1 MGALSNRVEADKGC
15 DHKGGRISISL
26 QRGAKRACDI
36 CLPDNSEEEKLF
48 IQAPTGVGKTMTT
61 IFPAVKAV
69 GEGLGDK
76 IFYLTAKTITR
87 TVAEQA
93 FQILKRTVCSIKLQH

>member
-36 CLPDNSEEEKLF
+36 CLPDNSEEKKIIYSGAYRCRKDDDNYIPSGESGRRR
-48 IQAPTGVGKTMTT
+48 TGG
-61 IFPAVKAV
+61 
-69 GEGLGDK
+69 
-76 IFYLTAKTITR
+76 
-87 TVAEQA
+87 
-93 FQILKRTVCSIKLQH
+93 